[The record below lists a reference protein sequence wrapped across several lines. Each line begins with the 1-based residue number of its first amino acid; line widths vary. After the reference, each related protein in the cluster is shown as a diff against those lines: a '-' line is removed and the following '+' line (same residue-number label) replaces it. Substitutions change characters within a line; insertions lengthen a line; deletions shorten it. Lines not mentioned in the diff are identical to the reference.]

1 LLTKEKT
8 RKLEIVVTLSPVA
21 WGGGVLAMQ
30 KLSDPF
36 ESGLFVGL
44 FYNAERE
51 DRGFQSRSEEKKLPE
66 ALRRWLS
73 NSEHLVRWILR
84 NGSSYVRRLIPEE
97 EKQTKTLTPEC
108 HHLNAASNEC
118 TNFEFRPLTQ
128 EEKGQ
133 FLNSLNA
140 EGKRMLA
147 ELEGKRKSLSTR
159 RSRKPAAQV
168 VDSDVVSIAPNTQI
182 TPAVGNGT
190 IYTLEVGVKPTRT

>member
-1 LLTKEKT
+1 ML
-8 RKLEIVVTLSPVA
+8 
-21 WGGGVLAMQ
+21 

-36 ESGLFVGL
+36 ESDLLVGL

-51 DRGFQSRSEEKKLPE
+51 GRGFQSRSEEKKLPE

-84 NGSSYVRRLIPEE
+84 NGGLCVRRLIPEE
-97 EKQTKTLTPEC
+97 EKQSKTLTPEC
-108 HHLNAASNEC
+108 HHLNAVSNKR
-118 TNFEFRPLTQ
+118 TVFEFRPLTE
-128 EEKGQ
+128 EEKEA

-147 ELEGKRKSLSTR
+147 ELEGQRKSLSTR

-168 VDSDVVSIAPNTQI
+168 LDSDLVSVTPDTQI
-182 TPAVGNGT
+182 TPNGT
-190 IYTLEVGVKPTRT
+190 IDRLEVGIKPTRT